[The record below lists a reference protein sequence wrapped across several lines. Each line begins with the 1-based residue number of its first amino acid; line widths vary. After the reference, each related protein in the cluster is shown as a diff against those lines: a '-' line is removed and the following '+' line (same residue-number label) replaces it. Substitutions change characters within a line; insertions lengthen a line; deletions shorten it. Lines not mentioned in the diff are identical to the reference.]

1 LIYDNGRNEYENFI
15 VTEDKFDKR
24 FLGKCEA
31 IMALGNGYM
40 GIRSSTEERY
50 IGEVRD
56 TFVAGTFNKF
66 HESEVTELPNVA
78 DVIGMDIYTDGERLN
93 LEQAK
98 INDYDR
104 SLNLKTGELTRTVV
118 YETTNGNELKI
129 VFNRFVSLA
138 DKHIIGQKITILPN
152 VKDVDI
158 SIKTGINGQVTNSGV
173 QHFSEGEKRLY
184 ENKYLQLVETT
195 TQSQI
200 DFVINTVHDFKINNK
215 EIEPD
220 SFIFMDRRKIGN
232 SYDISVKKNEELC
245 IEKISNI
252 HTSRDKENDGYNLD
266 ELKKI
271 SYEELK
277 ELSSKGY
284 NGLLIR
290 SISEWD
296 KIWEK
301 HDIKISSN
309 DDFDQLTIRFAI
321 YHLTIMTPAHDNRMN
336 IGAKGLTGEGYKGHT
351 FWDTEI
357 FILPYFI
364 YSDPD
369 IARSLIEY
377 RYNTLPGAHKKA
389 EENGYTGAMFPWES
403 AWLEDGEV
411 TPVWGG
417 ADIVT
422 GKSTKIWSGFIE
434 QHISADVA
442 FATWQYYQI
451 TNDED
456 FMDMYGYELFMD
468 IAIFW
473 SSRLEYNK
481 ETGEYNINDVI
492 GPDEYKEHVNNNAF
506 TNYMAYWSINTAMG
520 YYKKLKEQ
528 KPSVY
533 ARLNKKLKLEEAYQS
548 WCDKVGKIYLPK
560 PNEDS
565 IIPQDDEYLKKEI
578 IDLTKYKNQEN
589 VGEIFKDYNL
599 EQVNKIQV
607 SKQADIMA
615 LFYLLENLFSK
626 EVKVANYNYYEPKTL
641 HDSSLSLST
650 HCVLAND
657 LGDNDKAYN
666 LFRRASRID
675 LGENMRTSD
684 HGIHAASIGGIW
696 QCVVNGF
703 GGVRMLDGI
712 LRIEPNL
719 PDNWTDISFPIYWHG
734 DRLMVKITK
743 VGVEIENVTRVNKQ
757 IVFMNKGKNYILEDK
772 ICILN

>member
-1 LIYDNGRNEYENFI
+1 MIYDNGRNEYENFI

-78 DVIGMDIYTDGERLN
+78 DVIGLDIYINGERLN

-98 INDYDR
+98 IKDYDR

-158 SIKTGINGQVTNSGV
+158 SIKTGINGQVNNSGV

-266 ELKKI
+266 ELKKV
-271 SYEELK
+271 SYQELK

-296 KIWEK
+296 KIWGK

-364 YSDPD
+364 YSDPN

-456 FMDMYGYELFMD
+456 FMDKYGYELFMD

-481 ETGEYNINDVI
+481 ETDEYNINDVI

-506 TNYMAYWSINTAMG
+506 TNYMAYWSIKTAMG

-533 ARLNKKLKLEEAYQS
+533 SRLNKKLKLEEAYQS
-548 WCDKVGKIYLPK
+548 WCDKVIKIYLPK

-565 IIPQDDEYLKKEI
+565 IIPQDDQYLKKEI

-719 PDNWTDISFPIYWHG
+719 PENWTDISFPIYWHG

-743 VGVEIENVTRVNKQ
+743 VGLEIENVTRVNKQ
-757 IVFMNKGKNYILEDK
+757 IVFMNKGKDYILEDK